1 MTSNATLRA
10 RELLFALGIDEP
22 AQMSLEDLIIYHNG
36 IVREVQLSNCDGRM
50 VMKSGKSIVSLN
62 SDIEY
67 PQKKRFVLAHELGH
81 ILLHGDKEAT
91 FSDDYSTLEAYKHGI
106 QETEANDF
114 ATELLMPAG
123 LFQKACSKQ
132 KFGSQ
137 LIRNLSDKFNTS
149 LTSIIYRYVDLGPHP
164 ICIFYSKDRKIQYW
178 KKSKQFRYWIPDRNK
193 LNVPGDSVAEE
204 FYSKGRIYTKKDS
217 DQIITKSTWFELRE
231 YDTDTPMFEFCV
243 ITTRY
248 NTVLSVIWE
257 K

>member
-1 MTSNATLRA
+1 MISNATLKA

-22 AQMSLEDLIIYHNG
+22 AQMSLEDLIIYHDG
-36 IVREVQLSNCDGRM
+36 IVQEIPLSNCDGRM
-50 VMKSGKSIVSLN
+50 VMKNGKSIVSLN
-62 SDIEY
+62 SNIEF

-114 ATELLMPAG
+114 ATELLMPAE
-123 LFQKACSKQ
+123 LFQKACFKQ
-132 KFGSQ
+132 KFGSE

-149 LTSIIYRYVDLGPHP
+149 LTSVIYRYVELGQHP
-164 ICIFYSKDRKIQYW
+164 ICVFYSKDRKLQYW
-178 KKSKQFRYWIPDRNK
+178 KKSKEFRYWIPDINK

-204 FYSKGRIYTKKDS
+204 YYSKGRIYTKKDS

-231 YDTDTPMFEFCV
+231 YDADSPMFEFCV
-243 ITTRY
+243 ITPRY